1 MVLRPVSG
9 VFSMIWMRCRA
20 ILWIFSVLGS
30 VFVLGVSATDS
41 LAARLDDRD
50 PAVKMI
56 DKQLQTIL
64 GGIKDSIG
72 YPLSD
77 GSVITDARLNGRIF
91 EIKVRMTIL
100 SSELPDPSFEERRL
114 ILKKNFCQG
123 ETAKLIENDV
133 AWVYSYFDRRGRSIT
148 KIRIDNCR

>member
-1 MVLRPVSG
+1 MFRSLATL
-9 VFSMIWMRCRA
+9 VFRH
-20 ILWIFSVLGS
+20 LG
-30 VFVLGVSATDS
+30 FWAAGFLLISAMSDS
-41 LAARLDDRD
+41 QAARLDDKD

-56 DKQLQTIL
+56 DKQLQIIL
-64 GGIKDSIG
+64 NGIRDSIN

-100 SSELPDPSFEERRL
+100 SNELPDPSFEDRRVM
-114 ILKKNFCQG
+114 LKKNFCQG

-133 AWVYSYFDRRGRSIT
+133 AWVYSYYDRRGRAIT

>member
-1 MVLRPVSG
+1 MFRWYGGLFFQRFG
-9 VFSMIWMRCRA
+9 FLAAVF
-20 ILWIFSVLGS
+20 LL
-30 VFVLGVSATDS
+30 VSAASDS
-41 LAARLDDRD
+41 RAARLDDKD

-77 GSVITDARLNGRIF
+77 GSVITAARLNGRVF

-100 SSELPDPSFEERRL
+100 SNELPDPSFEERRVEM
-114 ILKKNFCQG
+114 KKNFCMG
-123 ETAKLIENDV
+123 ETAKLIANDT
-133 AWVYSYFDRRGRSIT
+133 AWVYSYYDRKDRFIT